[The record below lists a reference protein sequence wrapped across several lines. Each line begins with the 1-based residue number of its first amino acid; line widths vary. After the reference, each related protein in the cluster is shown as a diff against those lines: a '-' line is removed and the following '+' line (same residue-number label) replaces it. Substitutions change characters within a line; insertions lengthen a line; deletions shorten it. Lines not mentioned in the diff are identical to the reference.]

1 MSFIQLE
8 YRRHMW
14 QVPICIYPSQFPD
27 LSRHKS
33 LTSMLHLPLMCRE
46 QVVALPQVI
55 HMPQFRD
62 SAHEITIPCRAG
74 NTFILRKNTDVQPC
88 PWTHR
93 SLVCFGKWCWLSFW
107 RGVGFFGTHRCNSR
121 SGSGWLSP
129 WKRKMWTPCSCSSWL
144 FFAKEMSLQDK
155 QERRGK
161 AQVTDSQSSA
171 ICAKILIQQ

>member
-1 MSFIQLE
+1 MSFIHLE

-27 LSRHKS
+27 LSRHKA
-33 LTSMLHLPLMCRE
+33 LTSMLHLPLICRE

-55 HMPQFRD
+55 HMPQFRG

-88 PWTHR
+88 PWTHS

-107 RGVGFFGTHRCNSR
+107 RGVGFLALTGVTAGVAVAGCLLEKGKCEHHVAAALGCFLPRKCRYRISR
-121 SGSGWLSP
+121 REGARLKWLIH
-129 WKRKMWTPCSCSSWL
+129 K
-144 FFAKEMSLQDK
+144 ALQSV
-155 QERRGK
+155 QRF
-161 AQVTDSQSSA
+161 
-171 ICAKILIQQ
+171 